1 MTRRAAL
8 VIAGA
13 ACCAFSVGCAKKKHV
28 SARTPARTHRAPN
41 APIAAVETGL
51 ASWYGNPYHGRAAAN
66 GEIYDMDKLTAAHRT
81 LPFGTTVRVTRTD
94 SGQSVEV
101 RITDRGPFVDGR
113 IIDLS
118 RAAAR
123 AIDLIGPGVAEVR
136 VEPVSVPASAASATA
151 SGLFAVQVGAF
162 REKDRAEKQRS
173 TLDSEY
179 GPARLVLRDG
189 SPPLWRVLVGRERSA
204 DSAAALADRL
214 RSEVGS
220 AFVVRLDE

>member
-1 MTRRAAL
+1 
-8 VIAGA
+8 
-13 ACCAFSVGCAKKKHV
+13 
-28 SARTPARTHRAPN
+28 
-41 APIAAVETGL
+41 
-51 ASWYGNPYHGRAAAN
+51 
-66 GEIYDMDKLTAAHRT
+66 MDKLTAAHRT